1 MHQIDGV
8 LVRIYGPAKTVADP
22 FEYRN
27 ELGLDVAIEALR
39 AWRDR
44 PRPHPDVLLRY
55 TRIDRVERVIRPHLE
70 ALM

>member
-8 LVRIYGPAKTVADP
+8 QVRIYGSEKTVADP
-22 FEYRN
+22 FNYRN
-27 ELGLDVAIEALR
+27 KLGVDVAIEALR

-55 TRIDRVERVIRPHLE
+55 ARIDRVERISAHTWRR
-70 ALM
+70 